1 MSHFTVAVFMSDDKQ
16 SVDDLLAPYDENIQ
30 VAPYMTTTKDQ
41 LNGDVDLLS
50 TYNPKSKWDWYEIGG
65 RWKGLLIL
73 KNEKKGLRGTPG
85 STTEMTE
92 GYDGAFVSDVD
103 FAAMKR
109 RDTANLPRYEDA
121 MKNSF
126 IKEAYMRERFPT
138 EKEYIKCETTFS
150 TYAVITPDGKWLAQG
165 KMGWWGLSSD
175 TAEEG
180 RAWQLGYHDRFI
192 KPAIENNWYMVIVDC
207 HI

>member
-1 MSHFTVAVFMSDDKQ
+1 MSDDKQ
-16 SVDDLLAPYDENIQ
+16 SINDLLAPYDRNLQ
-30 VAPYMTTTKDQ
+30 ATPDVNATKDQ
-41 LNGDVDLLS
+41 LDEDLLS
-50 TYNPKSKWDWYEIGG
+50 TYNPKPKWDCYEIGG
-65 RWKGLLIL
+65 RFQGLLIL

-103 FAAMKR
+103 FEAMKR

-121 MKNSF
+121 MKKSF

-138 EKEYIKCETTFS
+138 EKEYIERETTFS
-150 TYAVITPDGKWLAQG
+150 TYTVITPDGKWHSQG
-165 KMGWWGLSSD
+165 EIGWWGD
-175 TAEEG
+175 TAEEE
-180 RAWQLGYHDRFI
+180 RAWQRGYHDRFI